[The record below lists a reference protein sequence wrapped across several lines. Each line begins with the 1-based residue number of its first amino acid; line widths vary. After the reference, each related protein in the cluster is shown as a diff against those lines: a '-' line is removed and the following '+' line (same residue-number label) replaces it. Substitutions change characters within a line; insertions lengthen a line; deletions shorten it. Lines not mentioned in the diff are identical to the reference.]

1 MEKGEVTIGNNR
13 KKIKKLKIQC
23 LLVAGSSP
31 IPLSLIVGR
40 SKCDAKASVT
50 RQLFV
55 LFYRE
60 ALHNNSVNYNFN

>member
-31 IPLSLIVGR
+31 IPLSLIVGK
-40 SKCDAKASVT
+40 SKCDPPT
-50 RQLFV
+50 LGFV
-55 LFYRE
+55 L
-60 ALHNNSVNYNFN
+60 